1 MKYIVISIVILSLC
15 SCVQH
20 PDGTIIIP
28 DIEEQLDDTTIVE
41 PNKTPYDSI
50 LAQELD
56 ADEYGMKQY
65 VMAFLKVGPNRS
77 QDSTTRAN
85 LQRAHLNNITRLANE
100 GVLVLAGP
108 FIDEGDI
115 RGIYVFD
122 VETMEEAKALTE
134 TDPAVEAGSLV
145 MELHPWYGSA
155 ALLEVNDIHSK
166 IAKINI

>member
-1 MKYIVISIVILSLC
+1 MKYIVISIVILSFC

-28 DIEEQLDDTTIVE
+28 DIEEQLEDTTIVE